1 MTAPVETQRASP
13 ARYAAILGTTD
24 PYQYVAHDLDT
35 APFQNYPGQNGKLTA
50 MRAFNFKATIVIVFA
65 LSAAIAFMHTLVY
78 FSIDPHGLS
87 AQMPSGDL
95 KRYNADRGTLL
106 VGNRY

>member
-1 MTAPVETQRASP
+1 
-13 ARYAAILGTTD
+13 
-24 PYQYVAHDLDT
+24 
-35 APFQNYPGQNGKLTA
+35 
-50 MRAFNFKATIVIVFA
+50 MRAFNFKATIVIVFG

-95 KRYNADRGTLL
+95 GITQIAAACSSVTVIEQCLPTGSGRAARTERASLIASICAAVLSVKLCTPWSETM
-106 VGNRY
+106 

>member
-1 MTAPVETQRASP
+1 
-13 ARYAAILGTTD
+13 
-24 PYQYVAHDLDT
+24 
-35 APFQNYPGQNGKLTA
+35 

-95 KRYNADRGTLL
+95 KRYHGDPGTLL
-106 VGNRY
+106 VRNRN

>member
-1 MTAPVETQRASP
+1 MIGFLCFVVAVLASP
-13 ARYAAILGTTD
+13 IKAKIRLEAENAALRH
-24 PYQYVAHDLDT
+24 QLVVL
-35 APFQNYPGQNGKLTA
+35 
-50 MRAFNFKATIVIVFA
+50 RRKATIVIVFA